1 MTAYASRHFVAE
13 KVNALCLVNDVNI
26 NTSNTLQIEHQML
39 PIVAAGGWDNETNHV
54 TLYLPV
60 TSTRDEQE
68 LKKEF
73 KRESNEARPC
83 ELSTLAEV
91 EHEGDV
97 NALQFVATRDE
108 NLLVS
113 ASSTGGVFVY
123 HVSGA
128 DDATMTDGDSVGP
141 LSVVAMPQWEQ
152 VFAGTPATC
161 VEVSENRTCLVTASA
176 GGALAWL
183 KLDDHASI
191 DKIGKQNA
199 KEYEDILPINAV
211 KFLGRDSVVA
221 TTGLTPAS
229 QLRIWDLTANNKFP
243 VTTCA
248 DLNSRSILTTLETHP
263 TRPELL
269 ITGTDDGSVIF
280 WDRRKLD
287 APFRTEACHQRAIRA
302 LKLHS
307 SSPRYLYTAGD
318 DNVVKCWDF
327 HHGRNPCDPVEYAR
341 YSGSTAC
348 QNLAPFGSL
357 GTASKGPGGLHVQQ
371 LTSGSQPWNAL
382 AIHAESDTLIAG
394 SDAQS
399 IVIVQQVS
407 KWKQ

>member
-1 MTAYASRHFVAE
+1 MSAFASRHFVAE
-13 KVNALCLVNDVNI
+13 KVKALCVVNNVYLYAPD
-26 NTSNTLQIEHQML
+26 TFQREHEVL

-60 TSTRDEQE
+60 RSTCDEQE
-68 LKKEF
+68 LQKEF
-73 KRESNEARPC
+73 KRGGSEAGSC

-97 NALQFVATRDE
+97 NALQFVATRDK

-123 HVSGA
+123 HVSGT
-128 DDATMTDGDSVGP
+128 DDATMTDGNSVGP
-141 LSVVAMPQWEQ
+141 LSVLAMPRWEQ
-152 VFAGTPATC
+152 VFAGIPATC
-161 VEVSENRTCLVTASA
+161 VDLSENRTCLVTASA
-176 GGALAWL
+176 DGALAWL
-183 KLDDHASI
+183 KLDDHASVN
-191 DKIGKQNA
+191 KIENKDA
-199 KEYEDILPINAV
+199 SRLPINAV
-211 KFLGRDSVVA
+211 KFLGHDSVVA
-221 TTGLTPAS
+221 TAGSTPGS
-229 QLRIWDLTANNKFP
+229 QLRIWDLTANSKFL

-248 DLNSRSILTTLETHP
+248 DLKSSSILTTLETHP

-269 ITGTDDGSVIF
+269 IAGSNDGRVIF
-280 WDRRKLD
+280 WDRRKLN
-287 APFRTEACHQRAIRA
+287 APFRTEACHQRAVRA

-307 SSPRYLYTAGD
+307 ASPRYLYTAGD

-341 YSGSTAC
+341 YSGSTAN

-357 GTASKGPGGLHVQQ
+357 STAFNGSGGFHIQQ
-371 LTSGSQPWNAL
+371 LTSESQPWNAL
-382 AIHAESDTLIAG
+382 AIHAESDTLVAG

-399 IVIVQQVS
+399 IVIVQQAA